1 MSLSIELPASL
12 TQGLLTGGP
21 AFCALLLGYS
31 YFVMGWAT
39 TRMHDWESTNL
50 TQKGQGSPALVVWT
64 SGVATLMA
72 AVLGVN
78 VFLFLYA
85 GLVREIGYLRWS
97 CLIAMGL
104 ISLCLWF
111 LLIRWLWWGWRN
123 RSTLDRLSDKHLKK
137 LVSWERPA
145 FYTMPFF
152 LVVAIISF
160 WECFVGKFEAGLM
173 GLLFLLTGSFGI
185 GGYCP
190 LRGDLMV
197 RAVIQQE
204 SVDKEPSDN

>member
-1 MSLSIELPASL
+1 MSISFELPMSL
-12 TQGLLTGGP
+12 TQGILTGGP

-39 TRMHDWESTNL
+39 TRMRDWESITP
-50 TQKGQGSPALVVWT
+50 QQRRGSPALVVWT
-64 SGVATLMA
+64 SGVATLTA
-72 AVLGVN
+72 AVLGAD
-78 VFLFLYA
+78 VFLYLYA
-85 GLVREIGYLRWS
+85 GLAHEIRWFRWL
-97 CLIAMGL
+97 CLISMGV
-104 ISLCLWF
+104 ITLCLWF
-111 LLIRWLWWGWRN
+111 LLLRWLWWGWDN
-123 RSTLDRLSDKHLKK
+123 RSNLDQLSDTNLKT

-152 LVVAIISF
+152 LVVAIISLC
-160 WECFVGKFEAGLM
+160 ECFVGKFEAGLM

-197 RAVIQQE
+197 RAV
-204 SVDKEPSDN
+204 SKELSDMG